1 MVSLTLTDG
10 LIILIK
16 GDNKDE
22 WHTAYDWQSREFI
35 KVMEFGSMKSMGAP
49 NPRTETKPFTHRGIK
64 YIFIIIDDWGPCYIK
79 NMQSGRE
86 REIKYFELGNI
97 FTNGETTNV
106 KKTNIKAC

>member
-10 LIILIK
+10 LIVLIK

-22 WHTAYDWQSREFI
+22 WHTAYDWQTREFI
-35 KVMEFGSMKSMGAP
+35 KAMEFGTMKSMGIP
-49 NPRTETKPFTHRGIK
+49 NPRTETKPFSHRGIT
-64 YIFIIIDDWGPCYIK
+64 YRFIIIDDWGPCYIK

-97 FTNGETTNV
+97 YKNRETNNV
-106 KKTNIKAC
+106 KKSHIKVV